1 MKKGL
6 KARYQFLEMFVLLLE
21 NGFSIQ
27 ESLHVMIRSQ
37 SFSQE
42 LLTIMT
48 EALSTGKSLAECFDL
63 MGFTTQEVM
72 QIQLAEV
79 HGNLIEALRNI
90 SQQLTIMNQQTAE
103 LKKIISYPV
112 VLLVFSGGML
122 LSMRYILLPQLLA
135 SDMVKADHWGIWVMR
150 YSPIVLGI
158 GLLGMILVAL
168 IIQWYFKR
176 KSILEKA
183 RFISRLPFV
192 GSFYTL
198 YQTSYFSLEWGKL
211 FKEGFEMKQILS
223 ILVLLPNQTLMV
235 ALAQEINQGL
245 QEGIILTDQLS
256 HYSFLTPEFSLIV
269 FQGEIKGRLG
279 DELLIY
285 QQLLMKK
292 IVTKMEQT
300 IRLIQPIVFVLIA
313 AVIVAIYVAMFLPIY
328 GNIGGM
334 LE

>member
-6 KARYQFLEMFVLLLE
+6 RARYQFLEMFVLLLE

-79 HGNLIEALRNI
+79 HGNLVEALQNI

-103 LKKIISYPV
+103 LKKIISYPI
-112 VLLVFSGGML
+112 VLLVFSSGML

-135 SDMVKADHWGIWVMR
+135 SDMVQADHWGIWVMR
-150 YSPIVLGI
+150 YSPIILGI

-176 KSILEKA
+176 KSILAKA

-245 QEGIILTDQLS
+245 QEGILLTDQLS

-292 IVTKMEQT
+292 IVAKMEQT

-313 AVIVAIYVAMFLPIY
+313 VVIVAIYVAMFLPIY

>member
-6 KARYQFLEMFVLLLE
+6 KARYQLLEMFVLLLE

-42 LLTIMT
+42 LLMIMT

-79 HGNLIEALRNI
+79 HGNLIEALQNI

-135 SDMVKADHWGIWVMR
+135 SDMVQADHW
-150 YSPIVLGI
+150 
-158 GLLGMILVAL
+158 
-168 IIQWYFKR
+168 
-176 KSILEKA
+176 
-183 RFISRLPFV
+183 
-192 GSFYTL
+192 
-198 YQTSYFSLEWGKL
+198 
-211 FKEGFEMKQILS
+211 
-223 ILVLLPNQTLMV
+223 
-235 ALAQEINQGL
+235 
-245 QEGIILTDQLS
+245 
-256 HYSFLTPEFSLIV
+256 
-269 FQGEIKGRLG
+269 
-279 DELLIY
+279 
-285 QQLLMKK
+285 
-292 IVTKMEQT
+292 
-300 IRLIQPIVFVLIA
+300 
-313 AVIVAIYVAMFLPIY
+313 
-328 GNIGGM
+328 
-334 LE
+334 

>member
-27 ESLHVMIRSQ
+27 ESLYVMLRSQ

-79 HGNLIEALRNI
+79 HGNLVEALQNI

-103 LKKIISYPV
+103 LKKIISYPI
-112 VLLVFSGGML
+112 VLLVFSSGML

-135 SDMVKADHWGIWVMR
+135 SDMVQADHWGIWVMR
-150 YSPIVLGI
+150 YSPIILGI

-176 KSILEKA
+176 KSILKKA

-292 IVTKMEQT
+292 IVAKMEQT

>member
-6 KARYQFLEMFVLLLE
+6 KARYQLLEMFVLLLE

-42 LLTIMT
+42 LLMIMT

-135 SDMVKADHWGIWVMR
+135 SDMVQADHWGIWVMR
-150 YSPIVLGI
+150 YSPIILGI

-168 IIQWYFKR
+168 IIQGYFKR
-176 KSILEKA
+176 KSIL
-183 RFISRLPFV
+183 SPPFA
-192 GSFYTL
+192 
-198 YQTSYFSLEWGKL
+198 K
-211 FKEGFEMKQILS
+211 
-223 ILVLLPNQTLMV
+223 
-235 ALAQEINQGL
+235 
-245 QEGIILTDQLS
+245 
-256 HYSFLTPEFSLIV
+256 
-269 FQGEIKGRLG
+269 
-279 DELLIY
+279 
-285 QQLLMKK
+285 
-292 IVTKMEQT
+292 
-300 IRLIQPIVFVLIA
+300 
-313 AVIVAIYVAMFLPIY
+313 
-328 GNIGGM
+328 
-334 LE
+334 